1 MQGITVFYLIEL
13 AFISGFGDRPLSHP
27 TNVNEIRQRVIGQRS
42 ASNPLKQGANPNFIS
57 DQDEDMFTRAVEAD
71 FEFLEHEDVD
81 DMDLPKN
88 NKPTEEVDNDDVS
101 YAKAGIASVSKWL
114 GYE

>member
-1 MQGITVFYLIEL
+1 MQGLTVFYLTEF
-13 AFISGFGDRPLSHP
+13 AFISGFGDRSLSHP
-27 TNVNEIRQRVIGQRS
+27 TNDNEIRQRVIGPRS
-42 ASNPLKQGANPNFIS
+42 TSNPLKQGAIPDFNS

-71 FEFLEHEDVD
+71 FEFLEHEEVD

-88 NKPTEEVDNDDVS
+88 KPSEKVDNEDVS
-101 YAKAGIASVSKWL
+101 YAKAGITSVSKWL